1 EQIQEW
7 LMELISSDG
16 FVYGCRKLTVCLS
29 RECQLQINKKKVYRL
44 CKKLDILRPQRRKP
58 VVYPRKLAR
67 NRTVTDSNQL
77 FETDIKYG
85 FIAGEERFFFIQS
98 CIDVYDRSIVAFHI
112 GPSCEAKDVA
122 STLQSALMKRQLF
135 ETLEKPVIRSDN
147 GPQFVS
153 HAFQQ
158 ACTSFGVEHERIPP
172 KTPNMNAHIES
183 FHRLLQDECLARYE
197 FQTYGEAY
205 QAVTEYIRYYNERRI
220 HSSIRDLSPYEFYK
234 QLISIKAIRV

>member
-1 EQIQEW
+1 ACAENTSYRSIR
-7 LMELISSDG
+7 
-16 FVYGCRKLTVCLS
+16 RKCIAYVRSWT
-29 RECQLQINKKKVYRL
+29 
-44 CKKLDILRPQRRKP
+44 ILRPQRQKP

-85 FIAGEERFFFIQS
+85 FIAGEERFFFILS

-112 GPSCEAKDVA
+112 GLSCEAKDVA

-135 ETLEKPVIRSDN
+135 EALEKPVIRSDN

-158 ACTSFGVEHERIPP
+158 ACTSFGVEHERIPQ
-172 KTPNMNAHIES
+172 K
-183 FHRLLQDECLARYE
+183 
-197 FQTYGEAY
+197 
-205 QAVTEYIRYYNERRI
+205 RRI
-220 HSSIRDLSPYEFYK
+220 
-234 QLISIKAIRV
+234 